1 MTAMDIPLT
10 IAAFLVLI
18 AGGVYMIHRLNS
30 AHAER
35 IASYSYSRFL
45 PGRPAAADRAD
56 AGTGPRTTSGMPQG
70 VETETPHSTD
80 EDPPTYETADGDP
93 PVVGLAEVRII
104 AADPDTAQR
113 VAQLLRRNF
122 RCDEPRSYPAGADG
136 QGTLLHLTVDTGH
149 VVEEPSAE
157 SPWLTT
163 SHTQAGRTHTDEPG

>member
-1 MTAMDIPLT
+1 MDIPLT

-70 VETETPHSTD
+70 VETETPHSTG

-104 AADPDTAQR
+104 AAGPDTAQR

-163 SHTQAGRTHTDEPG
+163 SHTQAGRAHTDEPG